1 MNKYLVLIS
10 SLFLFSCSSSLR
22 KPDKLQ
28 PENRI
33 ENISISESINTSDH
47 DFEEAPISQKQQLH
61 FPEISELKLEKSS
74 TVTVERPKPEPQK
87 FFKEEEQIIKKQPE
101 QLKSIQEKKME
112 LLLSSTL
119 GTIFYSIVIFVA
131 GALIG
136 APLWSWVSKKLPW
149 NK

>member
-1 MNKYLVLIS
+1 MNKSLVLIS
-10 SLFLFSCSSSLR
+10 FLFLFGCSGNLMKS
-22 KPDKLQ
+22 DKLQ
-28 PENRI
+28 PENSI
-33 ENISISESINTSDH
+33 ENPSISESIDTSDH
-47 DFEEAPISQKQQLH
+47 DFEEAPISQKQQSH
-61 FPEISELKLEKSS
+61 FPEISELTLEKSS
-74 TVTVERPKPEPQK
+74 TVSVERPKPEPQK
-87 FFKEEEQIIKKQPE
+87 ISKQEEQIIKKQPE
-101 QLKSIQEKKME
+101 QLKSLQEKKME

>member
-1 MNKYLVLIS
+1 MNKSLVLIS

-22 KPDKLQ
+22 KSDKLQ
-28 PENRI
+28 SENRI
-33 ENISISESINTSDH
+33 ENISISESINTLDH

-61 FPEISELKLEKSS
+61 FPEISELKLEKSL
-74 TVTVERPKPEPQK
+74 TVNAERPKPEPQK
-87 FFKEEEQIIKKQPE
+87 VLEKEKDLIKNQQKL
-101 QLKSIQEKKME
+101 LKLEGDKKME

-119 GTIFYSIVIFVA
+119 GTIFYSIVVFVA